1 MSLDITQIVTL
12 CLAVFSTAVNAWV
25 VFKLGTGGFHQ
36 HVSFL
41 GDLNPKPPLPSSD
54 WGDGFNAAS
63 GDGSHVGEASTLKP
77 GSFRRGDGDK
87 ESAARPKAEGEL
99 DPAKAVSN
107 DGGSFV
113 GRGPFLKG
121 NLCHCHCQ
129 VTQVC
134 HLHTFQRRASGDCM
148 HGPVSNL
155 QPNSVAANHLHRVKN
170 AKRRAKHRQSK
181 C

>member
-87 ESAARPKAEGEL
+87 ESAARPKAEGSL
-99 DPAKAVSN
+99 IRPRQSPTMGDLLSV
-107 DGGSFV
+107 V
-113 GRGPFLKG
+113 GPF
-121 NLCHCHCQ
+121 
-129 VTQVC
+129 
-134 HLHTFQRRASGDCM
+134 
-148 HGPVSNL
+148 
-155 QPNSVAANHLHRVKN
+155 
-170 AKRRAKHRQSK
+170 
-181 C
+181 